1 MQIYSKLISRDR
13 FNCLLL
19 FFDELKESFDQN
31 LLKQI
36 KYRRFSAARQMK
48 TAFYRPV
55 QLINILK
62 EAFFQQNEGYIIY
75 A

>member
-1 MQIYSKLISRDR
+1 
-13 FNCLLL
+13 LL

-31 LLKQI
+31 PLKQI
-36 KYRRFSAARQMK
+36 KYLLFSAARQMK
-48 TAFYRPV
+48 TAFYRRV

-62 EAFFQQNEGYIIY
+62 EAFFQQSEGYIIY